1 MEWGFEEDR
10 LSLIHVKSQTQSLH
24 ISAKLGSREN
34 VISRDQQS
42 SVPLWMPLAIPTLPV
57 LRAQLGVQT
66 QEADRERQ
74 IPSSFCPKGGDS
86 GSGHTKVL
94 PLLIVIFFIL

>member
-24 ISAKLGSREN
+24 ISAKLGSREI

-42 SVPLWMPLAIPTLPV
+42 SVPLWMVPAIPSLPV
-57 LRAQLGVQT
+57 LMDEFWLQT
-66 QEADRERQ
+66 QDVAQ
-74 IPSSFCPKGGDS
+74 GQVDS
-86 GSGHTKVL
+86 LVL
-94 PLLIVIFFIL
+94 LPTGKRW